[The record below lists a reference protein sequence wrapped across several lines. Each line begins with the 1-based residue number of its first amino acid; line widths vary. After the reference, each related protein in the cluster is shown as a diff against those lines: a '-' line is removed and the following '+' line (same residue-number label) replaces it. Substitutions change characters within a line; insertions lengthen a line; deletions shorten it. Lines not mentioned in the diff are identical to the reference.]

1 MQPPL
6 PPSSSASPYQ
16 PPVTAMAKGSLY
28 SFSLWLMIGLVV
40 LVVSSVFSEFPLD
53 SSVPV
58 ASDYDLTE
66 EGAADQFADDLSG
79 YASQVDL
86 FSAVASILQTS
97 SIALLAYAFA
107 REAHE
112 ESSLHVALRITMV
125 LSAVILVTS
134 LVGRNFSLL

>member
-1 MQPPL
+1 
-6 PPSSSASPYQ
+6 
-16 PPVTAMAKGSLY
+16 MAKGSLY
-28 SFSLWLMIGLVV
+28 SFSLWLLIGLVV

-86 FSAVASILQTS
+86 FSAVADSFQGLFCVAST
-97 SIALLAYAFA
+97 LLS
-107 REAHE
+107 RGPTKI
-112 ESSLHVALRITMV
+112 RKQ
-125 LSAVILVTS
+125 
-134 LVGRNFSLL
+134 

>member
-6 PPSSSASPYQ
+6 LPSASASPYQ
-16 PPVTAMAKGSLY
+16 PPVTAITKGSLY
-28 SFSLWLMIGLVV
+28 SFSLWLMIGLAV

-53 SSVPV
+53 SSLPV

-66 EGAADQFADDLSG
+66 EGAADQFADDLKS
-79 YASQVDL
+79 YASQADL
-86 FSAVASILQTS
+86 FSAIAGILQTS
-97 SIALLAYAFA
+97 SLALLAYAFA

-125 LSAVILVTS
+125 LSSVILVTS

>member
-6 PPSSSASPYQ
+6 PPSASTSPYQ
-16 PPVTAMAKGSLY
+16 PSTAAMKKGHLY
-28 SFSLWLMIGLVV
+28 SFSLWLTLGLTV
-40 LVVSSVFSEFPLD
+40 LVVSAVFSEFPLD

-66 EGAADQFADDLSG
+66 EGAADQFADDLKG
-79 YASQVDL
+79 HATQVDL
-86 FSAVASILQTS
+86 FSAISGILQTS
-97 SIALLAYAFA
+97 SLAFLAYAFA

-125 LSAVILVTS
+125 LGAVILVTS
-134 LVGRNFSLL
+134 VVGRNFSLL

>member
-1 MQPPL
+1 
-6 PPSSSASPYQ
+6 
-16 PPVTAMAKGSLY
+16 MAKGSLY
-28 SFSLWLMIGLVV
+28 SFSLWLLIGLVV